1 MNDPKG
7 IKMLSKSPEF
17 SFFNGL
23 SGPYMVNPL
32 GRLTLVHVGP
42 KYRLKC
48 SDRKTSLTDR
58 QARSSLLDV

>member
-32 GRLTLVHVGP
+32 GRSTLVHVGP
-42 KYRLKC
+42 NIGLNAVTEKRHL
-48 SDRKTSLTDR
+48 RTDR
-58 QARSSLLDV
+58 PDPPF